1 MGKRDEYIGDAVLF
15 AYFTIVPLIMHHGFL
30 DITNT
35 KMWAYI
41 TLTGCY
47 ALFFIFSF
55 VTGKIRL
62 KNSIFTDLLIIWT
75 VIVILSCVLSEAGKF
90 AFSGIAARNNGGF
103 LLLAYAIA
111 AFCFE
116 RIGRLKRIHVY
127 ALLVVGVVV
136 AVLGIANNAG
146 FDPLGTLLQIVGW
159 QRNLYASTIG
169 QIDIYVSFFAIVL
182 PISVYN
188 IWHEKRMTFR
198 ILNAFFSIIYI
209 AAMFISGCESV
220 YITFFVLVITYGI
233 CLMRKNKCFV
243 LMPAAAI
250 SAMLIFLAENPALL
264 RLSDTWGNNR
274 GFIWKQGMDYYI
286 HAGLK
291 DKLIGIGPDSVG
303 LVFHWHYGISATVI
317 NGSTYDNL
325 HNLFFQILVTTGA
338 LGLFTF
344 LALCIVAI
352 YNLLRSGTI
361 NSSGGNYN
369 IPISIAL
376 ICYLAQSVV
385 NISSPATLG
394 ILVVMVSIGQKKREE
409 N

>member
-1 MGKRDEYIGDAVLF
+1 MKKRDEYIGDAILF
-15 AYFTIVPLIMHHGFL
+15 AYFTIIPLIMHNGFL

-41 TLTGCY
+41 ALTGCY

-55 VTGKIRL
+55 ITGKIRL
-62 KNSIFTDLLIIWT
+62 NNSIFTDLLIVWT
-75 VIVILSCVLSEAGKF
+75 VVVTVSCVLSEAGKF

-111 AFCFE
+111 ALCFE
-116 RIGRLKRIHVY
+116 WIGKLKKVHVY
-127 ALLVVGVVV
+127 ALLTAGAIV

-146 FDPLGTLLQIVGW
+146 FDPLGTLLQVVEW
-159 QRNLYASTIG
+159 QRSLYASTIG

-188 IWHEKRMTFR
+188 IWHEKRLALK
-198 ILNAFFSIIYI
+198 ILNAVLSFLYI
-209 AAMFISGCESV
+209 VAMLISGCESV
-220 YITFFVLVITYGI
+220 YITFFALVIAYGI
-233 CLMRKNKCFV
+233 CLMKKNRYFV
-243 LMPAAAI
+243 FMPIMAV
-250 SAMLIFLAENPALL
+250 SGMLIYVLNNPILL
-264 RLSDTWGNNR
+264 KFDDTWGNNR
-274 GFIWKQGMDYYI
+274 GFIWKQGIDYYI

-325 HNLFFQILVTTGA
+325 HNLFLQILVTTGA

-352 YNLLRSGTI
+352 YNLLRSGGI
-361 NSSGGNYN
+361 DSSGENYN
-369 IPISIAL
+369 IPISTAL
-376 ICYLAQSVV
+376 VCYLAQSVV
-385 NISSPATLG
+385 NISSPAALG
-394 ILVVMVSIGQKKREE
+394 ILVILAAIGQKKREE